1 MKKHLLSRKAFTLP
15 LLFVIFSAYILFI
28 SFFITIYS
36 LKLNTLD
43 ALSDYYQ
50 NEIDTTLRLNEVKQ

>member
-1 MKKHLLSRKAFTLP
+1 MKKHLLFKHGFTLP
-15 LLFVIFSAYILFI
+15 LLFIIFSAYILFI
-28 SFFITIYS
+28 SFFITVYT

-50 NEIDTTLRLNEVKQ
+50 NEIDITLRSNEVKQ